1 MPSSHDLF
9 VKGFLS
15 NLTDA
20 IDFFDGSL
28 PKSITNLLELDKL
41 ELTKETFIDQ
51 DHKEFRTDLL
61 YKIPLK
67 NDTSIYIYLLFEHK
81 SYYDPKIF
89 TQLLD
94 YIAKIYRWQ
103 LDNQE
108 SLMVVIPFVFYH
120 GERGWDLGEN
130 FNDSFPANSIPKE
143 FLKFLPNFAIQ
154 LLELKSN
161 GKAFQTRNLALR
173 LYMRMIQIIRELP
186 EEFKFHL
193 KEIYTSLREESNFAK
208 RIEILRNLLEYLNR
222 ARNDAEKYSEKEIT
236 QSIEEEYMNV
246 LDKIREEGKLEG
258 ELKGKLEGKLEGEL
272 NKALETARKMKELGL
287 SIEVIIKSVGL
298 SEQQL
303 RENGIF

>member
-15 NLTDA
+15 NLTEA
-20 IDFFDGSL
+20 IDFFDSSL
-28 PKSITNLLELDKL
+28 PKSITDLLELAKL
-41 ELTKETFIDQ
+41 EFTKETFIDQ
-51 DHKEFRTDLL
+51 DHKESRTDLL
-61 YKIPLK
+61 YKVPLK
-67 NDTSIYIYLLFEHK
+67 RETSIYIYLLFEHK

-89 TQLLD
+89 TQLLE
-94 YIAKIYRWQ
+94 YISKIYSWQ
-103 LDNQE
+103 LENQE

-130 FNDSFPANSIPKE
+130 FQDSFPVNSIPKE

-154 LLELKSN
+154 LLELKSK

-186 EEFKFHL
+186 EEFKIHL
-193 KEIYTSLREESNFAK
+193 KEIYTSLREETNFAK

-272 NKALETARKMKELGL
+272 NKALETARKMIEKGYSDLEVRDITGL
-287 SIEVIIKSVGL
+287 TKD
-298 SEQQL
+298 QL
-303 RENGIF
+303 RENGIL